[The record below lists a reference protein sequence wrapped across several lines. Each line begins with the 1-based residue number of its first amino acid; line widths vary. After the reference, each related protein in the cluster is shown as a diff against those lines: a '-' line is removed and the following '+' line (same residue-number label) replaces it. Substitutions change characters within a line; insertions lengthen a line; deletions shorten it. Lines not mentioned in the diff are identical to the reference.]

1 MGDLFCNRN
10 TLGGWYE
17 IVIWCVED
25 DSSIRDIELYA
36 LESSGFETK
45 GFEDGTAFW
54 HALKNEKPE
63 LVILDVMLPG
73 MDGIELLSKMKES
86 VAYRDIPVVMATAK
100 GQEYD
105 RIRGLDLGA
114 DDYIV
119 KPFSIMEMV
128 SRVKAVLRR
137 CRPQETDGILK
148 SGNLIV
154 NLQVHTVFAEE
165 QRIQLTYKEF
175 ELLRLFL
182 SHPGM
187 VYTREQL
194 FSQVWNMDYMGDS
207 RTLDSHIRSLRQK
220 LGSYGKMIET
230 IRNVGYRW
238 EVFYD
243 A

>member
-1 MGDLFCNRN
+1 MM
-10 TLGGWYE
+10 
-17 IVIWCVED
+17 IWCVED

-36 LESSGFETK
+36 LTSAGFETK
-45 GFEDGTAFW
+45 GFEDGTSFW
-54 HALKNEKPE
+54 NALKKEKPE
-63 LVILDVMLPG
+63 LVVLDVMLPG

-86 VAYRDIPVVMATAK
+86 TLYKDIPVILATAK

-119 KPFSIMEMV
+119 KPFSMMEMV

-137 CRPQETDGILK
+137 CKPQQSDDILK
-148 SGNLIV
+148 IGDLVV
-154 NLQVHTVFAEE
+154 NLKEYTVNIENH
-165 QRIQLTYKEF
+165 RISLTYKEF

-182 SHPGM
+182 LHQGM

-194 FSQVWNMDYMGDS
+194 FSQVWDMDFMGDS

-220 LGSYGKMIET
+220 LGAYGKMIET

-238 EVFYD
+238 EVSYD
-243 A
+243 E

>member
-1 MGDLFCNRN
+1 M
-10 TLGGWYE
+10 
-17 IVIWCVED
+17 IWCVED

-36 LESSGFETK
+36 LNSAGYETK
-45 GFEDGTAFW
+45 GFEDGTSFW
-54 HALKNEKPE
+54 NALKNEKPE
-63 LVILDVMLPG
+63 LVVLDVMLPG

-86 VAYRDIPVVMATAK
+86 TIYKDIPVILATAK

-137 CRPQETDGILK
+137 CKPQETEEILK
-148 SGNLIV
+148 IDDLVLNLKE
-154 NLQVHTVFAEE
+154 HTVSIEH
-165 QRIQLTYKEF
+165 QRISLTYKEF

-182 SHPGM
+182 SHQGM

-194 FSQVWNMDYMGDS
+194 FSQVWDMDYMGDS
-207 RTLDSHIRSLRQK
+207 RTLDSHIRSLRHK
-220 LGSYGKMIET
+220 LGTYGKLIET

-238 EVFYD
+238 EGFHD
-243 A
+243 K

>member
-1 MGDLFCNRN
+1 M
-10 TLGGWYE
+10 
-17 IVIWCVED
+17 IWCVED

-36 LESSGFETK
+36 LNSAGFETK
-45 GFEDGTAFW
+45 GFEDGTSFW
-54 HALKNEKPE
+54 NALKNEKPE
-63 LVILDVMLPG
+63 LVVLDVMLPG
-73 MDGIELLSKMKES
+73 MDGIELLGKMKGSEK
-86 VAYRDIPVVMATAK
+86 YKDIPVILATAK

-119 KPFSIMEMV
+119 KPFSMMEMV

-137 CRPQETDGILK
+137 CKPKTEEAILKTDG
-148 SGNLIV
+148 LIV
-154 NLQVHTVFAEE
+154 NLKEHTVSVDG
-165 QRIQLTYKEF
+165 QRIQLTFKEF

-182 SHPGM
+182 SHAGM

-207 RTLDSHIRSLRQK
+207 RTLDSHIRSLRSK
-220 LGSYGKMIET
+220 IGTYGKMIET

-238 EVFYD
+238 EVSND
-243 A
+243 K